1 MLLNKF
7 KKKSSAFTLVELVTT
22 LMILGILSA
31 VALPK
36 FFDAQFYDALGFFDE
51 FMNSVRYAQ
60 KTALASHC
68 DVKVTIS
75 SSSYTLYQE
84 GTCGSGSFTTIV
96 AGTSGDFSASAPGG
110 VSISGST
117 FYFDTAGAPVDAS
130 GAAYGDQTIT
140 SGSYSFKVHN
150 NTGTVEKL

>member
-1 MLLNKF
+1 MSLNNYI
-7 KKKSSAFTLVELVTT
+7 KKSSAFTLVELVTT
-22 LMILGILSA
+22 LMILGILFA

-36 FFDAQFYDALGFFDE
+36 FFDAQVYDALGFFDE

-60 KTALASHC
+60 KAAIASHC
-68 DVKVTIS
+68 DVKVIIS
-75 SSSYTLYQE
+75 SSSYSLYQE
-84 GTCGSGSFTTIV
+84 VTCGSGSFSTIV
-96 AGTSGDFSASAPGG
+96 SGPSGDLSAAAPGG

-117 FYFDTAGAPVDAS
+117 FYFDSAGAPVDAS
-130 GAAYGDQTIT
+130 GGAYGDQTIT